1 MSESTREDILDCMT
15 RLLELAPEMRFGQMV
30 TWVSSMARPDDP
42 DATANVDDDSLLEA
56 CQRHLADL
64 ERFHSDGGEL
74 TAESPVGPAERR

>member
-15 RLLELAPEMRFGQMV
+15 RLLDLASEMRFGQMI
-30 TWVSSMARPDDP
+30 TWVSIMARPDDP
-42 DATANVDDDSLLEA
+42 DATANVDDGSLLET

-74 TAESPVGPAERR
+74 TAGSPVGPAERR